1 MLENLLQDICS
12 VLFVSIFILYTLND
26 IFQLLLLTK
35 CHPFNGICMPIYLF
49 LGRECNIFISFG
61 VDKFPEEK
69 NWCHCSQTIC
79 TEVEKTE

>member
-1 MLENLLQDICS
+1 MPENLLQDICS
-12 VLFVSIFILYTLND
+12 VLFVSIFILYMLNN
-26 IFQLLLLTK
+26 IFHLLLLIK
-35 CHPFNGICMPIYLF
+35 CPFNGIRMPISFF
-49 LGRECNIFISFG
+49 LGHECNIIISFG